1 MERVESMAT
10 DDKAQIRRQQAKHK
24 RNYQSK
30 IDTREA
36 QRNELELQGYDTRP
50 EPLKKPIEV
59 KRIVDS
65 IQDNIISMFD
75 NEVLSLLNE
84 LGKNELKTNQYVFC
98 LSQINKKYISKE
110 IFKNKEDKE
119 NEFLLY
125 ALTQVYLEIIT
136 KYDFVSSIDAY
147 CRYIGINPDTFYK
160 WESGESRGYKYYT
173 PEGEPIY
180 SISAYKTNYPGREFV
195 QELSFSRSDLAKLV
209 RNLGKSNIRNKL
221 ADTPLGVTVLA
232 NNDRET
238 GLRYNAQS
246 MLESATIQHAISAN
260 NLPKLE

>member
-1 MERVESMAT
+1 MAI
-10 DDKAQIRRQQAKHK
+10 DDNGQIKRQQARHK
-24 RNYQSK
+24 RNYQGK
-30 IDTREA
+30 IDAREA
-36 QRNELELQGYDTRP
+36 KRNELELQGYDTRP
-50 EPLKKPIEV
+50 EPIRNPDKV
-59 KRIVDS
+59 QSIVDS
-65 IQDNIISMFD
+65 IQDNIINIFD
-75 NEVLSLLNE
+75 NEVLTLLNE
-84 LGKNELKTNQYVFC
+84 LGKSDLKTNQYVYC
-98 LSQINKKYISKE
+98 LHQVNKKYISKE
-110 IFKNKEDKE
+110 ILKSKEDIE

-125 ALTQVYLEIIT
+125 ALTQVYHEIIT

-147 CRYIGINPDTFYK
+147 CKYIGISHDTFYK

-173 PEGEPIY
+173 PEGDPIY
-180 SISAYKTNYPGREFV
+180 SIAAFKTNYPDKEFV
-195 QELSFSRSDLAKLV
+195 QELSFTQTDLAKLV

>member
-1 MERVESMAT
+1 MAT
-10 DDKAQIRRQQAKHK
+10 DDKGQIKRQQAKHK

-30 IDTREA
+30 IDAREA

-50 EPLKKPIEV
+50 EPIRQPDKV
-59 KRIVDS
+59 QNIVDS
-65 IQDNIISMFD
+65 IQDNIINMFD
-75 NEVLSLLNE
+75 TEVLTLLNE
-84 LGKNELKTNQYVFC
+84 LGKNELKTNQYVYC
-98 LSQINKKYISKE
+98 LHQVNKKYISK
-110 IFKNKEDKE
+110 KLLTCREDNQ

-125 ALTQVYLEIIT
+125 ALTQVYFEIIN

-147 CRYIGINPDTFYK
+147 CKYIGINPDTFYK
-160 WESGESRGYKYYT
+160 WESGEYRGYKYYT
-173 PEGEPIY
+173 PQGEPIY
-180 SISAYKTNYPGREFV
+180 SIAAFKTNYPDREFV
-195 QELSFSRSDLAKLV
+195 QELSFAHTDLAKLV